1 MNWDNFK
8 KIWQDFKARFRKID
22 QIGLKEQKLKW
33 AKACMSVRMLG
44 TFPDFKDWLD
54 SLMVDYFRKSRGSL
68 TEKDIAYYAGRGDA
82 VEEIEDQILDAEGM
96 VKGLQINLDA
106 LKKKREKEKKS

>member
-8 KIWQDFKARFRKID
+8 KIWLDFKSRFSKVNDIEF
-22 QIGLKEQKLKW
+22 KEQRLKW
-33 AKACMSVRMLG
+33 AKARLSVRMLG
-44 TFPDFKDWLD
+44 TFPDFEDWLN
-54 SLMVDYFRKSRGSL
+54 SLLFDYFKSSRDTL
-68 TEKDIAYYAGRGDA
+68 KPEKAAYFAGRADA
-82 VEEIEDQILDAEGM
+82 IEEIRDQIMDVEET